1 MMYSNILNFAKRAGN
16 QTLQVM
22 SSGQNL
28 KARLK
33 FPAKREIYV
42 GGSNTMQTVEEY
54 VGGSFGGFTPTVVS
68 KKVHK
73 RINSSLTN
81 YQQRR
86 QPHITTSHSL
96 QQT

>member
-1 MMYSNILNFAKRAGN
+1 MIYSNILNFAKREGN

-22 SSGQNL
+22 SSGQTL
-28 KARLK
+28 KARLN
-33 FPAKREIYV
+33 FPAKRKISV

-54 VGGSFGGFTPTVVS
+54 VGGSFGGFTPTEVS

-73 RINSSLTN
+73 RINSSITN

-86 QPHITTSHSL
+86 HPHITTAHSL